1 MMGLFKRLRVLED
14 DMYERKIR
22 EKLSEFEKIYGRKF
36 NIRESY
42 GGFAHNLLR
51 LRMDFCDDICVV
63 GFTHFPLKKVYKT
76 LCESE
81 DKIKIKLYNEIL
93 EKKAKENEDN
103 DKE

>member
-42 GGFAHNLLR
+42 GGFDHNLLR

-63 GFTHFPLKKVYKT
+63 GFTNFPLKKVYKT

>member
-1 MMGLFKRLRVLED
+1 MDFCD
-14 DMYERKIR
+14 DICVVGFTHFPLK
-22 EKLSEFEKIYGRKF
+22 KIYGRKF

-63 GFTHFPLKKVYKT
+63 GFTNFPLKKVYKT